1 MRALQVVSVLLALAL
16 VGGETVRS
24 WGVGRPVLHVAD
36 DWVAG
41 ALLLFAAWLTGRPG
55 QVARRGV
62 AAIWGTVAAGALF
75 SFVSKLVDPG
85 GMTPG
90 TLPPTVLTA
99 LVGTAFFISLAALI
113 ASLLLPVPEDRP

>member
-1 MRALQVVSVLLALAL
+1 MRALQAAAILLALAL
-16 VGGETVRS
+16 VGGETIRS
-24 WGVGRPVLHVAD
+24 WGADRPLLHIAD

-41 ALLLFAAWLTGRPG
+41 ALLLLAAWLTGRPG

-62 AAIWGTVAAGALF
+62 AAIWGAVAAGTLF
-75 SFVSKLVDPG
+75 SFVAKLIDPD

-90 TLPPTVLTA
+90 TLPPALLTA
-99 LVGTAFFISLAALI
+99 LVGAAFFISLAALI